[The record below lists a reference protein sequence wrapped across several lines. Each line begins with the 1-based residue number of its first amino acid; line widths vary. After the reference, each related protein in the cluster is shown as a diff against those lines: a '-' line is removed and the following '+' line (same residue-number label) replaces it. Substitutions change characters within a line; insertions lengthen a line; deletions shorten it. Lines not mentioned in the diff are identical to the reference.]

1 MKTNRFLSSAGVR
14 ALLGGCLIWGGLL
27 AGGLSAGLRAQ
38 VPAGGAEVTVG
49 AGGVSPVAESKEFD
63 ILKHLEIFGSIYKE
77 LVINYV
83 DEVQTGDLIQTAL
96 DNMLSSLDPY
106 TVYIPEANIEDYK
119 ILTMGQ
125 YGGIGSLIQ
134 WRDGYVHIADPYE
147 GFPADKAGLRPGDKI
162 VRLNGEDTKG
172 RNVEEVS
179 ALLKGQAGTAL
190 DLVVEREGV
199 RDPISVRL
207 IRQEIKIDNVT
218 YSGMLRDRTGYIR
231 LDGFTQGAGDEV
243 KKALLE
249 LKKQGAERLI
259 LDLRYNGGGLLGE
272 AVKIVNLFCDK
283 GLPVVS
289 TRGKQRDKN
298 NTFYTTE
305 TPVDKDI
312 PLAILTSR
320 GTASASEIV
329 SGALQDYD
337 RAVIIGERT
346 FGKGLV
352 QNILPLP
359 YNAQLKV
366 TVSKY
371 YIPSGRC
378 VQAIDYSH
386 KDEDGRAEKIP
397 DSLRTAFKTK
407 GGRTVYDGDGIEPD
421 IEKAFPT
428 MGYALGTLVT
438 KFHIFDFANAYKRKH
453 ADIGPIDSFAV
464 TDALYDEFLQFMRER
479 DYTYQ
484 TGSEMLLDELKDRL
498 AMDSCMDSEAVRT
511 AYEALKAAVAATKE
525 GDLLREKQAISETLL
540 EEIVSRYYYQKGRAQ
555 AELRQDEWV
564 ETAVDLLKD
573 EAEYRRILRSVS
585 PVEPKGDAAAPD
597 AVAPDA
603 APDAAAPDTVA
614 PEEN

>member
-1 MKTNRFLSSAGVR
+1 MKGKWFLSVAVW
-14 ALLGGCLIWGGLL
+14 ACLS
-27 AGGLSAGLRAQ
+27 GGLSVSSVARAQ
-38 VPAGGAEVTVG
+38 SA
-49 AGGVSPVAESKEFD
+49 EFD
-63 ILKHLEIFGSIYKE
+63 LLKHLEIFGSIYKE
-77 LVINYV
+77 LSLNYV
-83 DEVQTGDLIQTAL
+83 DEVQAGDLMQHAVEA
-96 DNMLSSLDPY
+96 MLSSLDPY
-106 TVYIPEANIEDYK
+106 TVYIPESNIEDYK
-119 ILTMGQ
+119 IMTMGQ
-125 YGGIGSLIQ
+125 YGGIGSLIH
-134 WRDGYVHIADPYE
+134 WRDGYVYIAEPYE
-147 GFPADKAGLRPGDKI
+147 GFPADRAGLKPGDKI

-172 RNVEEVS
+172 RNVDEVS

-199 RDPISVRL
+199 REPVSVRL

-231 LDGFTQGAGDEV
+231 LDGFTQGAANEV
-243 KKALLE
+243 KQALLQ
-249 LKKQGAERLI
+249 LKKEGAEQLI
-259 LDLRYNGGGLLGE
+259 LDLRYNGGGLLDE

-289 TRGKQRDKN
+289 TRGKQPDRN
-298 NTFYTTE
+298 RTFYTTE
-305 TPVDKDI
+305 SPVDKDI

-378 VQAIDYSH
+378 VQAIDYSR
-386 KDEDGRAEKIP
+386 KDEDGHAPKIP
-397 DSLRTAFKTK
+397 DSLRTAFQTR

-421 IEKAFPT
+421 IEMVYPT
-428 MGYALGTLVT
+428 MGYALASLVT
-438 KFHIFDFANAYKRKH
+438 HYHIFDFANDYKRRH

-464 TDALYDEFLQFMRER
+464 TDALYNEFLQFMRSR

-484 TGSEMLLDELKDRL
+484 TGSEMLLDEMKERL
-498 AMDSCMDSEAVRT
+498 EADSCMDSEAVRT
-511 AYEALKAAVAATKE
+511 AYEQLKQAVSATKE
-525 GDLLREKQAISETLL
+525 GDLRREKQAISETLL

-564 ETAVDLLKD
+564 ETAIGLLND
-573 EAEYRRILRSVS
+573 RAEYQRILTSVS
-585 PVEPKGDAAAPD
+585 PTEP
-597 AVAPDA
+597 
-603 APDAAAPDTVA
+603 T
-614 PEEN
+614 PETK

>member
-1 MKTNRFLSSAGVR
+1 MKGKWLLSVAVW
-14 ALLGGCLIWGGLL
+14 ACLS
-27 AGGLSAGLRAQ
+27 GGLSISSVARAQ
-38 VPAGGAEVTVG
+38 
-49 AGGVSPVAESKEFD
+49 SKEFD
-63 ILKHLEIFGSIYKE
+63 LLKHLEIFGSIYKE
-77 LVINYV
+77 LSLNYV
-83 DEVQTGDLIQTAL
+83 DEVQTGDLMQHAVEA
-96 DNMLSSLDPY
+96 MLSSLDPY
-106 TVYIPEANIEDYK
+106 TVYIPESNIEDYK
-119 ILTMGQ
+119 IMTMGQ
-125 YGGIGSLIQ
+125 YGGIGSLIH
-134 WRDGYVHIADPYE
+134 WRDGYVYIAEPYE
-147 GFPADKAGLRPGDKI
+147 GFPADRAGLKPGDRI

-172 RNVEEVS
+172 RNVDEVS

-199 RDPISVRL
+199 RDPVSVRL

-231 LDGFTQGAGDEV
+231 LDGFTQGAAGEV
-243 KKALLE
+243 KQALLQ
-249 LKKQGAERLI
+249 LKKEGAEQLI
-259 LDLRYNGGGLLGE
+259 LDLRYNGGGLLDE

-289 TRGKQRDKN
+289 TRGKQPDRN
-298 NTFYTTE
+298 RTFYTTE
-305 TPVDKDI
+305 SPVDNDI

-378 VQAIDYSH
+378 VQAIDYSR
-386 KDEDGRAEKIP
+386 KDEDGHAPKIP
-397 DSLRTAFKTK
+397 DSLRTAFQTK

-421 IEKAFPT
+421 IEMVYPT
-428 MGYALGTLVT
+428 MGYALATLVT
-438 KFHIFDFANAYKRKH
+438 RYHIFDFANDYRRKH
-453 ADIGPIDSFAV
+453 AAIGPIDSFAV
-464 TDALYDEFLQFMRER
+464 TDALYDEFLQFMRSR

-484 TGSEMLLDELKDRL
+484 TGSEMLLDEMKERL
-498 AMDSCMDSEAVRT
+498 EADSCMDSEAVRT
-511 AYEALKAAVAATKE
+511 AYEQLRQAVSATKE
-525 GDLLREKQAISETLL
+525 GDLRREKQAISETLL

-564 ETAVDLLKD
+564 ETAIGLLND
-573 EAEYRRILRSVS
+573 RAEYQRILTSVS
-585 PVEPKGDAAAPD
+585 PTEPS
-597 AVAPDA
+597 
-603 APDAAAPDTVA
+603 
-614 PEEN
+614 PETK

>member
-1 MKTNRFLSSAGVR
+1 MKGKWLLSVAVWV
-14 ALLGGCLIWGGLL
+14 CLS
-27 AGGLSAGLRAQ
+27 GGLSVSSVARAQ
-38 VPAGGAEVTVG
+38 
-49 AGGVSPVAESKEFD
+49 SKEFD
-63 ILKHLEIFGSIYKE
+63 LLKHLEIFGSIYKE
-77 LVINYV
+77 LSLNYV
-83 DEVQTGDLIQTAL
+83 DEVQTGDLMQHAVEA
-96 DNMLSSLDPY
+96 MLSSLDPY
-106 TVYIPEANIEDYK
+106 TVYIPESNIEDYK
-119 ILTMGQ
+119 IMTMGQ
-125 YGGIGSLIQ
+125 YGGIGSLIH
-134 WRDGYVHIADPYE
+134 WRDGYVYIAEPYE
-147 GFPADKAGLRPGDKI
+147 GFPADRAGLKPGDRI

-172 RNVEEVS
+172 RNVDEVS

-199 RDPISVRL
+199 RDPVSVRL

-231 LDGFTQGAGDEV
+231 LDGFTQGAAGEV
-243 KKALLE
+243 KQALLQ
-249 LKKQGAERLI
+249 LKKEGAEQLI
-259 LDLRYNGGGLLGE
+259 LDLRYNGGGLLDE
-272 AVKIVNLFCDK
+272 AVKIVDLFCDK

-289 TRGKQRDKN
+289 TRGKQPDRN
-298 NTFYTTE
+298 RTFYTTE
-305 TPVDKDI
+305 SPVDNDI

-378 VQAIDYSH
+378 VQAIDYSR
-386 KDEDGRAEKIP
+386 KDEDGHAPKIP
-397 DSLRTAFKTK
+397 DSLRTAFQTK

-421 IEKAFPT
+421 IEMVYPT
-428 MGYALGTLVT
+428 MGYALATLVT
-438 KFHIFDFANAYKRKH
+438 HYHIFDFANDYRRKH
-453 ADIGPIDSFAV
+453 AAIGPIDSFSV
-464 TDALYDEFLQFMRER
+464 TDALYDEFLQFMRSR

-484 TGSEMLLDELKDRL
+484 TGSEMLLDEMKERL
-498 AMDSCMDSEAVRT
+498 EADSCMDSEAVRT
-511 AYEALKAAVAATKE
+511 AYEQLRQAVSATKE
-525 GDLLREKQAISETLL
+525 GDLRREKQAISETLL

-564 ETAVDLLKD
+564 ETAIGLLND
-573 EAEYRRILRSVS
+573 RAEYQRILTSVS
-585 PVEPKGDAAAPD
+585 PTEPS
-597 AVAPDA
+597 
-603 APDAAAPDTVA
+603 
-614 PEEN
+614 PETK

>member
-1 MKTNRFLSSAGVR
+1 MKGKWFLSVAVWV
-14 ALLGGCLIWGGLL
+14 CLS
-27 AGGLSAGLRAQ
+27 GGLSVSSVVRAQ
-38 VPAGGAEVTVG
+38 G
-49 AGGVSPVAESKEFD
+49 PVAESKEFD
-63 ILKHLEIFGSIYKE
+63 LLKHLEIFGSIYKE
-77 LVINYV
+77 LALNYV
-83 DEVQTGDLIQTAL
+83 DEIQTGDLMQHAVEA
-96 DNMLSSLDPY
+96 MLSSLDPY
-106 TVYIPEANIEDYK
+106 TVYIPESNIEDYK
-119 ILTMGQ
+119 IMTMGQ
-125 YGGIGSLIQ
+125 YGGIGSLIH
-134 WRDGYVHIADPYE
+134 WRDGYVYIAEPYE
-147 GFPADKAGLRPGDKI
+147 GFPADRAGLKPGDKI

-172 RNVEEVS
+172 RNVDEVS

-218 YSGMLRDRTGYIR
+218 YSGMLRDHTGYIR
-231 LDGFTQGAGDEV
+231 LDGFTQGAANEV
-243 KKALLE
+243 KQALLQ
-249 LKKQGAERLI
+249 LKKEGAEQLI
-259 LDLRYNGGGLLGE
+259 LDLRYNGGGLLDE

-289 TRGKQRDKN
+289 TRGKQSDRN
-298 NTFYTTE
+298 RTFYTTE
-305 TPVDKDI
+305 SPVDNDI

-378 VQAIDYSH
+378 VQAIDYSR
-386 KDEDGRAEKIP
+386 KDEDGHAPKIP
-397 DSLRTAFKTK
+397 DSLRTAFETK

-421 IEKAFPT
+421 IEMVYPT
-428 MGYALGTLVT
+428 MGYALATLVT
-438 KFHIFDFANAYKRKH
+438 RYHIFDFANAYRRQH
-453 ADIGPIDSFAV
+453 ASIGPIDSFAV

-484 TGSEMLLDELKDRL
+484 TGSEMLLEEMKDRL
-498 AMDSCMDSEAVRT
+498 SADSCMDSEAVRT
-511 AYEALKAAVAATKE
+511 AYAQLKQAVAATKE
-525 GDLLREKQAISETLL
+525 GDLRREKQAISETLL

-564 ETAVDLLKD
+564 ETAIDLLLNR
-573 EAEYRRILRSVS
+573 AEYQRILTSVS
-585 PVEPKGDAAAPD
+585 PTEPPLETK
-597 AVAPDA
+597 
-603 APDAAAPDTVA
+603 
-614 PEEN
+614 

>member
-1 MKTNRFLSSAGVR
+1 MKGNWFLSVAVW
-14 ALLGGCLIWGGLL
+14 ACLS
-27 AGGLSAGLRAQ
+27 GGLSVPSVARAQ
-38 VPAGGAEVTVG
+38 TQAPSG
-49 AGGVSPVAESKEFD
+49 VAESKEFD
-63 ILKHLEIFGSIYKE
+63 LLKHLEIFGSIYKE
-77 LVINYV
+77 LVLNYV
-83 DEVQTGDLIQTAL
+83 DEVQTGDLMQHAV
-96 DNMLSSLDPY
+96 NAMLSTLDPY
-106 TVYIPEANIEDYK
+106 TVYIPESNIEDYK

-125 YGGIGSLIQ
+125 YGGIGSLIH
-134 WRDGYVHIADPYE
+134 WRDGYVYIAEPYE
-147 GFPADKAGLRPGDKI
+147 GFPADRAGLKPGDKI

-172 RNVEEVS
+172 RNVDEVS

-218 YSGMLRDRTGYIR
+218 YSGMLRDKTGYIR
-231 LDGFTQGAGDEV
+231 LDGFTQGAAGEV
-243 KKALLE
+243 KQALLQ
-249 LKKQGAERLI
+249 LKKEGAEQLI
-259 LDLRYNGGGLLGE
+259 LDLRYNGGGLLDE

-289 TRGKQRDKN
+289 TRGKQRDRN

-305 TPVDKDI
+305 SPVDKDI
-312 PLAILTSR
+312 PLVILTSR

-378 VQAIDYSH
+378 VQAIDYSR
-386 KDEDGRAEKIP
+386 KDEDGHAPKIP
-397 DSLRTAFKTK
+397 DSLRTAFQTK

-421 IEKAFPT
+421 LEKVYPT
-428 MGYALGTLVT
+428 MGYALATLVT
-438 KFHIFDFANAYKRKH
+438 RHHIFDFANAYKRRH

-464 TDALYDEFLQFMRER
+464 TDALYDEFLQFMRSR

-484 TGSEMLLDELKDRL
+484 TGSEMLLDEMKDRL
-498 AMDSCMDSEAVRT
+498 TADSSMDSEAVRT
-511 AYEALKAAVAATKE
+511 AYEQLKQAVAATKE

-564 ETAVDLLKD
+564 DTAIDLMND
-573 EAEYRRILRSVS
+573 RAEYKRILTSVS
-585 PVEPKGDAAAPD
+585 PVEPSLETK
-597 AVAPDA
+597 
-603 APDAAAPDTVA
+603 
-614 PEEN
+614 

>member
-1 MKTNRFLSSAGVR
+1 MKGNWFLSVAVW
-14 ALLGGCLIWGGLL
+14 ACLS
-27 AGGLSAGLRAQ
+27 GGLSVSSAARAQ
-38 VPAGGAEVTVG
+38 
-49 AGGVSPVAESKEFD
+49 SKEFD
-63 ILKHLEIFGSIYKE
+63 LLKNLEIFGSIYKE
-77 LVINYV
+77 LALNYV
-83 DEVQTGDLIQTAL
+83 DEVQTGDLMQHAVEA
-96 DNMLSSLDPY
+96 MLSSLDPY
-106 TVYIPEANIEDYK
+106 TVYIPESNIEDYK
-119 ILTMGQ
+119 IMTMGQ
-125 YGGIGSLIQ
+125 YGGIGSLIH
-134 WRDGYVHIADPYE
+134 WRDGYVYIAEPYE
-147 GFPADKAGLRPGDKI
+147 GFPADRAGLKPGDKI

-172 RNVEEVS
+172 RNVDEVS

-218 YSGMLRDRTGYIR
+218 YSGMLRDHTGYIR
-231 LDGFTQGAGDEV
+231 LDGFTQGAANEV
-243 KKALLE
+243 KQALLQ
-249 LKKQGAERLI
+249 LKKEGAEQLI
-259 LDLRYNGGGLLGE
+259 LDLRYNGGGLLDE

-289 TRGKQRDKN
+289 TRGKQPDRN
-298 NTFYTTE
+298 RTFYTTE
-305 TPVDKDI
+305 NPVDNDI

-378 VQAIDYSH
+378 VQAIDYSR
-386 KDEDGRAEKIP
+386 KDEDGHAPKIP
-397 DSLRTAFKTK
+397 DSLRTAFETK

-421 IEKAFPT
+421 IEMVYPT
-428 MGYALGTLVT
+428 MGYALATLVT
-438 KFHIFDFANAYKRKH
+438 RYHIFDFANDYKRRH

-464 TDALYDEFLQFMRER
+464 TDALYDEFLQFMRHR

-484 TGSEMLLDELKDRL
+484 TGSEMLLDEMKERL
-498 AMDSCMDSEAVRT
+498 EADSCMGSEAVRT
-511 AYEALKAAVAATKE
+511 AYGQLKQAVAATKE
-525 GDLLREKQAISETLL
+525 GDLRREKQAISETLL

-564 ETAVDLLKD
+564 ETAIDLLND
-573 EAEYRRILRSVS
+573 RTEYRRILTSVS
-585 PVEPKGDAAAPD
+585 PTEPS
-597 AVAPDA
+597 
-603 APDAAAPDTVA
+603 
-614 PEEN
+614 PETK

>member
-1 MKTNRFLSSAGVR
+1 MKGNWFLSVAVW
-14 ALLGGCLIWGGLL
+14 ACLS
-27 AGGLSAGLRAQ
+27 GGLSVPSVARAQ
-38 VPAGGAEVTVG
+38 TQAPSG
-49 AGGVSPVAESKEFD
+49 VAESKEFD
-63 ILKHLEIFGSIYKE
+63 LLKHLEIFGSIYKE
-77 LVINYV
+77 LVLNYV
-83 DEVQTGDLIQTAL
+83 DEVQTGDLMQHAV
-96 DNMLSSLDPY
+96 NAMLSTLDPY
-106 TVYIPEANIEDYK
+106 TVYIPESNIEDYK

-125 YGGIGSLIQ
+125 YGGIGSLIH
-134 WRDGYVHIADPYE
+134 WRDGYVYIAEPYE
-147 GFPADKAGLRPGDKI
+147 GFPADRAGLKPGDKI

-172 RNVEEVS
+172 RNVDEVS

-218 YSGMLRDRTGYIR
+218 YSGMLRDKTGYIR
-231 LDGFTQGAGDEV
+231 LDGFTQGAAGEV
-243 KKALLE
+243 KQALLQ
-249 LKKQGAERLI
+249 LKKEGADQLI
-259 LDLRYNGGGLLGE
+259 LDLRYNGGGLLDE

-289 TRGKQRDKN
+289 TRGKQRDRN

-305 TPVDKDI
+305 SPVDKDI
-312 PLAILTSR
+312 PLVILTSR

-378 VQAIDYSH
+378 VQAIDYSR
-386 KDEDGRAEKIP
+386 KDEDGHAPKIP
-397 DSLRTAFKTK
+397 DSLRTAFQTK

-421 IEKAFPT
+421 LEKVYPT
-428 MGYALGTLVT
+428 MGYALATLVT
-438 KFHIFDFANAYKRKH
+438 RHHIFDFANAYRRRH

-464 TDALYDEFLQFMRER
+464 TDALYDEFLQFMRSR

-484 TGSEMLLDELKDRL
+484 TGSEMLLDEMKDRL
-498 AMDSCMDSEAVRT
+498 TADSSMDSEAVRT
-511 AYEALKAAVAATKE
+511 AYEQLKQAVAATKE
-525 GDLLREKQAISETLL
+525 GDLLHEKQAISETLL

-564 ETAVDLLKD
+564 DTAIDLMND
-573 EAEYRRILRSVS
+573 RAEYKRILTSVS
-585 PVEPKGDAAAPD
+585 PIEPSLETK
-597 AVAPDA
+597 
-603 APDAAAPDTVA
+603 
-614 PEEN
+614 

>member
-1 MKTNRFLSSAGVR
+1 MKTNRFLSLAGVR
-14 ALLGGCLIWGGLL
+14 ILLGGCLIWGGLL
-27 AGGLSAGLRAQ
+27 SGGLSAGLRAQ
-38 VPAGGAEVTVG
+38 ASAGGTEVMDG
-49 AGGVSPVAESKEFD
+49 GGAAGGVSPVAESKEFD
-63 ILKHLEIFGSIYKE
+63 LLKHLEIFGSIYKE

-83 DEVQTGDLIQTAL
+83 DEVQTGDLIQNAL
-96 DNMLSSLDPY
+96 ESMLATLDPY
-106 TVYIPEANIEDYK
+106 TVYIPEADMEDYK

-147 GFPADKAGLRPGDKI
+147 GFPADRAGLKPGDKI

-190 DLVVEREGV
+190 ELVVEREGV

-218 YSGMLRDRTGYIR
+218 YSGMLRDHTGYIR

-249 LKKQGAERLI
+249 LKKQGATQLI

-283 GLPVVS
+283 GLPVVN

-305 TPVDKDI
+305 NPVDKEL

-397 DSLRTAFKTK
+397 DSLRTAFQTK

-479 DYTYQ
+479 DYTYR
-484 TGSEMLLDELKDRL
+484 TGSEMLLEEMGSRL
-498 AMDSCMDSEAVRT
+498 TADSMDSEAVRA
-511 AYEALKAAVAATKE
+511 AYEALKQAVAATKE
-525 GDLLREKQAISETLL
+525 GDLLREKQAISEALL

-564 ETAVDLLKD
+564 ETAIGLLNDK
-573 EAEYRRILRSVS
+573 AEYRRILTSVS
-585 PVEPKGDAAAPD
+585 PTEPKGDA
-597 AVAPDA
+597 VAPDTA
-603 APDAAAPDTVA
+603 DPK
-614 PEEN
+614 EN

>member
-1 MKTNRFLSSAGVR
+1 MKGNWFLSVAVW
-14 ALLGGCLIWGGLL
+14 ACLS
-27 AGGLSAGLRAQ
+27 GGLSVPSVARAQ
-38 VPAGGAEVTVG
+38 TQAPSG
-49 AGGVSPVAESKEFD
+49 VAESKEFD
-63 ILKHLEIFGSIYKE
+63 LLKHLEIFGSIYKE
-77 LVINYV
+77 LVLNYV
-83 DEVQTGDLIQTAL
+83 DEVQTGDLMQHAV
-96 DNMLSSLDPY
+96 NAMLSTLDPY
-106 TVYIPEANIEDYK
+106 TVYIPESNIEDYK

-125 YGGIGSLIQ
+125 YGGIGSLIH
-134 WRDGYVHIADPYE
+134 WRDGYVYIAEPYE
-147 GFPADKAGLRPGDKI
+147 GFPADRAGLKPGDKI
-162 VRLNGEDTKG
+162 VRLSGEDTKG
-172 RNVEEVS
+172 RNVDEVS

-218 YSGMLRDRTGYIR
+218 YSGMLRDHTGYIR
-231 LDGFTQGAGDEV
+231 LDGFTQGAAGEV
-243 KKALLE
+243 KQALLQ
-249 LKKQGAERLI
+249 LKKEGAEQLI
-259 LDLRYNGGGLLGE
+259 LDLRYNGGGLLDE

-289 TRGKQRDKN
+289 TRGKQRDRN

-305 TPVDKDI
+305 SPVDKDI
-312 PLAILTSR
+312 PLVILTSR

-337 RAVIIGERT
+337 RAVIMGERT

-378 VQAIDYSH
+378 VQAIDYSR
-386 KDEDGRAEKIP
+386 KDEDGHAPKIP
-397 DSLRTAFKTK
+397 DSLRTAFQTK

-421 IEKAFPT
+421 LEKVYPT
-428 MGYALGTLVT
+428 MGYALATLVT
-438 KFHIFDFANAYKRKH
+438 RHHIFDFANAYKRRH

-464 TDALYDEFLQFMRER
+464 TDALYDEFLQFMRSR

-484 TGSEMLLDELKDRL
+484 TGSEMLLDEMKDRL
-498 AMDSCMDSEAVRT
+498 TADSSMDSEAVRT
-511 AYEALKAAVAATKE
+511 AYEQLKQAVAATKE

-564 ETAVDLLKD
+564 DTAIDLMND
-573 EAEYRRILRSVS
+573 RAEYKRILTSVS
-585 PVEPKGDAAAPD
+585 PVEPSLETK
-597 AVAPDA
+597 
-603 APDAAAPDTVA
+603 
-614 PEEN
+614 

>member
-1 MKTNRFLSSAGVR
+1 MKGNWFLSVAVW
-14 ALLGGCLIWGGLL
+14 ACLS
-27 AGGLSAGLRAQ
+27 GGLSVPFVARAQ
-38 VPAGGAEVTVG
+38 TQASSG
-49 AGGVSPVAESKEFD
+49 VAESKEFD
-63 ILKHLEIFGSIYKE
+63 LLKHLEIFGSIYKE
-77 LVINYV
+77 LVLNYV
-83 DEVQTGDLIQTAL
+83 DEVQTGDLMQHAV
-96 DNMLSSLDPY
+96 NAMLSTLDPY

-125 YGGIGSLIQ
+125 YGGIGSLIH
-134 WRDGYVHIADPYE
+134 WRDGYVYIAEPYE
-147 GFPADKAGLRPGDKI
+147 GFPADRAGLKPGDKI

-172 RNVEEVS
+172 RNVDEVS

-218 YSGMLRDRTGYIR
+218 YSGMLRDKTGYIR
-231 LDGFTQGAGDEV
+231 LDGFTQGAAGEV
-243 KKALLE
+243 KQALLQ
-249 LKKQGAERLI
+249 LKKEGAEQLI
-259 LDLRYNGGGLLGE
+259 LDLRYNGGGLLDE

-289 TRGKQRDKN
+289 TRGKQRDRN

-305 TPVDKDI
+305 SPVDKDI
-312 PLAILTSR
+312 PLVILTSR

-378 VQAIDYSH
+378 VQAIDYSR
-386 KDEDGRAEKIP
+386 KDEDGHAPKIP
-397 DSLRTAFKTK
+397 DSLRTAFQTK

-421 IEKAFPT
+421 LEKVYPT
-428 MGYALGTLVT
+428 MGYALATLVT
-438 KFHIFDFANAYKRKH
+438 RHHIFDFANAYKRRH

-464 TDALYDEFLQFMRER
+464 TDALYDEFLQFMRSR

-484 TGSEMLLDELKDRL
+484 TGSEMLLDEMKDRL
-498 AMDSCMDSEAVRT
+498 TADSSMDSEAVRT
-511 AYEALKAAVAATKE
+511 AYEQLKQAVAATKE

-564 ETAVDLLKD
+564 DTAIDLMND
-573 EAEYRRILRSVS
+573 RAEYKRILTSVS
-585 PVEPKGDAAAPD
+585 PVEPSLETK
-597 AVAPDA
+597 
-603 APDAAAPDTVA
+603 
-614 PEEN
+614 

>member
-1 MKTNRFLSSAGVR
+1 MKGKWLLSVAVW
-14 ALLGGCLIWGGLL
+14 ACLS
-27 AGGLSAGLRAQ
+27 GGLSVSSVARAQ
-38 VPAGGAEVTVG
+38 
-49 AGGVSPVAESKEFD
+49 SKEFD
-63 ILKHLEIFGSIYKE
+63 LLKHLEIFGSIYKE
-77 LVINYV
+77 LSLNYV
-83 DEVQTGDLIQTAL
+83 DEVQTGDLMQHAVEA
-96 DNMLSSLDPY
+96 MLSSLDPY
-106 TVYIPEANIEDYK
+106 TVYIPESNIEDYK
-119 ILTMGQ
+119 IMTMGQ
-125 YGGIGSLIQ
+125 YGGIGSLIH
-134 WRDGYVHIADPYE
+134 WRDGYVYIAEPYE
-147 GFPADKAGLRPGDKI
+147 GFPADRAGLKPGDRI

-172 RNVEEVS
+172 RNVDEVS

-199 RDPISVRL
+199 RDPVSVRL

-231 LDGFTQGAGDEV
+231 LDGFTQGAAGEV
-243 KKALLE
+243 KQALLQ
-249 LKKQGAERLI
+249 LKKEGAEQLI
-259 LDLRYNGGGLLGE
+259 LDLRYNGGGLLDE

-289 TRGKQRDKN
+289 TRGKQPDRN
-298 NTFYTTE
+298 RTFYTTE
-305 TPVDKDI
+305 SPVDNDI

-378 VQAIDYSH
+378 VQAIDYSR
-386 KDEDGRAEKIP
+386 KDEDGHAPKIP
-397 DSLRTAFKTK
+397 DSLRTAFQTK

-421 IEKAFPT
+421 IEMVYPT
-428 MGYALGTLVT
+428 MGYALATLVT
-438 KFHIFDFANAYKRKH
+438 HYHIFDFANDYRRKH
-453 ADIGPIDSFAV
+453 AAIGPIDSFAV
-464 TDALYDEFLQFMRER
+464 TDALYDEFLQFMRSR

-484 TGSEMLLDELKDRL
+484 TGSEMLLDEMKERL
-498 AMDSCMDSEAVRT
+498 EADSCMDSEAVRT
-511 AYEALKAAVAATKE
+511 AYEQLRQAVSATKE
-525 GDLLREKQAISETLL
+525 GDLRREKQAISETLL

-564 ETAVDLLKD
+564 ETAIGLLND
-573 EAEYRRILRSVS
+573 RAEYQRILTSVS
-585 PVEPKGDAAAPD
+585 PTEPS
-597 AVAPDA
+597 
-603 APDAAAPDTVA
+603 
-614 PEEN
+614 PETK

>member
-1 MKTNRFLSSAGVR
+1 M
-14 ALLGGCLIWGGLL
+14 GGLL
-27 AGGLSAGLRAQ
+27 SGGLSAGLRAQ
-38 VPAGGAEVTVG
+38 MPSGGTEVAGPGNSAATPA
-49 AGGVSPVAESKEFD
+49 VAESQEFD
-63 ILKHLEIFGSIYKE
+63 LLKHLEIFGSIYKE

-83 DEVQTGDLIQTAL
+83 DEVQTGNLIQNAVEA
-96 DNMLSSLDPY
+96 MLGTLDPY
-106 TVYIPEANIEDYK
+106 TVYIPEADMEDYK

-147 GFPADKAGLRPGDKI
+147 GFPADRAGLKPGDKI

-190 DLVVEREGV
+190 ELVVEREGV

-218 YSGMLRDRTGYIR
+218 YSGMLRDHTGYIR

-243 KKALLE
+243 KEALLA
-249 LKKQGAERLI
+249 LKKQGAVQLI

-305 TPVDKDI
+305 NPVDKEL

-386 KDEDGRAEKIP
+386 KDEDGRAPKIP

-428 MGYALGTLVT
+428 MGYALATLVT
-438 KFHIFDFANAYKRKH
+438 RHHIFDFANAYKRKH
-453 ADIGPIDSFAV
+453 AAIGPIDSFAV
-464 TDALYDEFLQFMRER
+464 TDALYDEFLQFMRNR
-479 DYTYQ
+479 DYTYR
-484 TGSEMLLDELKDRL
+484 TGSEMLLDEMRDRL
-498 AMDSCMDSEAVRT
+498 TSDSCMDSEAVRT

-525 GDLLREKQAISETLL
+525 GDLLREKQAISEALL
-540 EEIVSRYYYQKGRAQ
+540 AEIVSRYYYQKGRAQ

-564 ETAVDLLKD
+564 EAAIDLLND
-573 EAEYRRILRSVS
+573 REEYRRLLTS
-585 PVEPKGDAAAPD
+585 PVEPDAGRG
-597 AVAPDA
+597 
-603 APDAAAPDTVA
+603 T
-614 PEEN
+614 ENRPAETGTSDESGNPSPIEK

>member
-1 MKTNRFLSSAGVR
+1 MKRCCLSITVWS
-14 ALLGGCLIWGGLL
+14 GLL
-27 AGGLSAGLRAQ
+27 LVGLLSGGLSAGLRAQ
-38 VPAGGAEVTVG
+38 MPSDGTEVAGPGNSAATPA
-49 AGGVSPVAESKEFD
+49 VAESQEFD
-63 ILKHLEIFGSIYKE
+63 LLKHLEIFGSIYKE

-83 DEVQTGDLIQTAL
+83 DEVQTGNLIQNAVEA
-96 DNMLSSLDPY
+96 MLGTLDPY
-106 TVYIPEANIEDYK
+106 TVYIPEADMEDYK

-147 GFPADKAGLRPGDKI
+147 GFPADRAGLKPGDKI

-190 DLVVEREGV
+190 ELVVEREGV

-218 YSGMLRDRTGYIR
+218 YSGMLRDYTGYIR

-243 KKALLE
+243 KEALLA
-249 LKKQGAERLI
+249 LKKQGAVQLI

-305 TPVDKDI
+305 NPVDKEL

-386 KDEDGRAEKIP
+386 KDEDGRAPKIP

-428 MGYALGTLVT
+428 MGYALATLVT
-438 KFHIFDFANAYKRKH
+438 RHHIFDFANAYKRKH
-453 ADIGPIDSFAV
+453 AAIGPIDSFAV
-464 TDALYDEFLQFMRER
+464 TDALYDEFLQFMRNR
-479 DYTYQ
+479 DYTYR
-484 TGSEMLLDELKDRL
+484 TGSEMLLDEMRDRL
-498 AMDSCMDSEAVRT
+498 TSDSCMDSEAVRT

-525 GDLLREKQAISETLL
+525 GDLRREKQAISEALL
-540 EEIVSRYYYQKGRAQ
+540 AEIVSRYYYQKGRAQ

-564 ETAVDLLKD
+564 EAAIDLLND
-573 EAEYRRILRSVS
+573 REEYRRLLTSVS
-585 PVEPKGDAAAPD
+585 PVEPDAGRG
-597 AVAPDA
+597 
-603 APDAAAPDTVA
+603 T
-614 PEEN
+614 ENRPAEPGTSDEFGNPSPIEK